1 MLSGSNDLWG
11 LLRAC
16 CIVSKKHT
24 GFIPE
29 ILPAC
34 RCVVSAQQQCF
45 AKLQSEMNQLA
56 RPPACQPNHPAKTN
70 DRGPLLL
77 FHNSSYTSSSFI
89 TFHKYTWDKSEEG
102 GTNPTSPALSS
113 EVNDKK
119 TNLLQGLN
127 PDSISLQYFYTLVL
141 SYSTD
146 ADILV
151 RFGRMMEAQ
160 KSWSDVQPNAA
171 KSLAFAGK
179 FEDLLI
185 VAKSS
190 SCLVKLWKWIEMFWI
205 PATAANRQLSP

>member
-1 MLSGSNDLWG
+1 M
-11 LLRAC
+11 
-16 CIVSKKHT
+16 
-24 GFIPE
+24 
-29 ILPAC
+29 
-34 RCVVSAQQQCF
+34 
-45 AKLQSEMNQLA
+45 
-56 RPPACQPNHPAKTN
+56 
-70 DRGPLLL
+70 
-77 FHNSSYTSSSFI
+77 
-89 TFHKYTWDKSEEG
+89 
-102 GTNPTSPALSS
+102 LSS

-127 PDSISLQYFYTLVL
+127 PDSISLQYFYTFVL

-160 KSWSDVQPNAA
+160 KTWSDVQSNAA

-190 SCLVKLWKWIEMFWI
+190 SYLVKL
-205 PATAANRQLSP
+205 